1 MKFAYVDESGDPGQ
15 GDVFVMAGLLIDAY
29 RLPKYTARF
38 DEMIKSFLEK
48 HPGSPK
54 ELKTKVFIN
63 GSGGWSKIEASERKA
78 FLVQVCDLA
87 SECANVFAI
96 ALSFQGLEKAYGAGH
111 GHTFG
116 KSYWVAAGMFLAA
129 IIQKKMQ
136 KTKKNKGLTV
146 FICDDNKKEM
156 ENFSDAL
163 YGGDQW
169 FDPIYQV
176 SKTKRGDTVWLDV
189 PASARFDQ
197 IVNSA
202 FAIKSHHSSRAG
214 RRRGFVCVSPASRAR
229 YD

>member
-1 MKFAYVDESGDPGQ
+1 
-15 GDVFVMAGLLIDAY
+15 
-29 RLPKYTARF
+29 
-38 DEMIKSFLEK
+38 
-48 HPGSPK
+48 
-54 ELKTKVFIN
+54 
-63 GSGGWSKIEASERKA
+63 
-78 FLVQVCDLA
+78 
-87 SECANVFAI
+87 
-96 ALSFQGLEKAYGAGH
+96 
-111 GHTFG
+111 
-116 KSYWVAAGMFLAA
+116 MFLAA

-202 FAIKSHHSSRAG
+202 FAIKSHHSSLVQVADAVSYVYRRHLG
-214 RRRGFVCVSPASRAR
+214 RVDGLRKA
-229 YD
+229 